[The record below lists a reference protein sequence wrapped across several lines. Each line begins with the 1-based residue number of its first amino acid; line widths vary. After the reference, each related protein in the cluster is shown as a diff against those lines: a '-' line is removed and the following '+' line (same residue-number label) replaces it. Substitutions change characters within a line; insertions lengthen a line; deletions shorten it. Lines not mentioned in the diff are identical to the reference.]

1 MKKTIVMYNPLSD
14 SGNGGENA
22 IRLARSRGCDYSDLT
37 QHGSFEKILRESAD
51 GNEIIIC
58 GGDGTINR
66 LANAFRDAG
75 VPVPD
80 GLLYYA
86 TGSGNDFLRDI
97 GAKAD
102 AGPVPLSEYL
112 HSLPSVTVNGTE
124 RLFVNGVGYGI
135 DGYCCEEGDRRRAA
149 GEKKT
154 NYTAIALKG
163 LFGAYE
169 PRRATVVVDGRE
181 YSFDNVWLAPVMN
194 GRYFGGGMMPA
205 PEQNRLDPEG
215 KLTLMLFSGR
225 SRLATLLKFPKLF
238 KGTHVSLKGC
248 YLFTGDEIIVKY
260 NKPTPLQID
269 GETVSG
275 VLECV
280 CRSSGLRKRTE
291 GKAPEGKE

>member
-1 MKKTIVMYNPLSD
+1 MKKAIVLFNPLSD
-14 SGNGGENA
+14 SGNGERNA
-22 IRLARSRGCDYSDLT
+22 RALPGAEGYDFIDITTLQSLGNLPDEPGSRI
-37 QHGSFEKILRESAD
+37 IL
-51 GNEIIIC
+51 C
-58 GGDGTINR
+58 GGDGTLNRFVNR
-66 LANAFRDAG
+66 LREENL
-75 VPVPD
+75 PIPCE
-80 GLLYYA
+80 LYYYA
-86 TGSGNDFLRDI
+86 TGSGNDFLKDI
-97 GAKAD
+97 GGRVGD
-102 AGPVPLSEYL
+102 APVKLPEYL
-112 HSLPSVTVNGTE
+112 SSLPSITVNGEE
-124 RLFVNGVGYGI
+124 RLFINGVGYGI

-169 PRRATVVVDGRE
+169 PRRATVVVDGKE

-205 PEQNRLDPEG
+205 PEQNRLSPEG

-225 SRLATLLKFPKLF
+225 SRVATLLKFPKLF

-260 NKPTPLQID
+260 DKPTPLQID

-280 CRSSGLRKRTE
+280 CSSSGLRKRKE

>member
-14 SGNGGENA
+14 SGNGGDCA
-22 IRLARSRGCDYSDLT
+22 IRFARSRGYDYSDLT
-37 QHGSFEKILRESAD
+37 QPGSLERILRETAD
-51 GNEIIIC
+51 GNEIVIC

-66 LANAFRDAG
+66 LANALRDAG
-75 VPVPD
+75 VHVPD
-80 GLLYYA
+80 GLFYYA
-86 TGSGNDFLRDI
+86 TGSGNDFLRDL
-97 GAKAD
+97 GAKAGAD
-102 AGPVPLSEYL
+102 PVPLSKYL
-112 HSLPSVTVNGTE
+112 YSLPSVTVNGAE
-124 RLFVNGVGYGI
+124 RLFVNGVGFGI

-149 GEKKT
+149 GIKKT

-169 PRRATVVVDGRE
+169 PRRATVSVDGAE
-181 YSFDNVWLAPVMN
+181 YTFDNVWLAPIMN

-205 PEQNRLDPEG
+205 PEQDRLSPEG

-225 SRLATLLKFPKLF
+225 SRIATLVKFPKLF

-248 YLFTGDEIIVKY
+248 HIFTGDEIKVRYEI
-260 NKPTPLQID
+260 PTALQID

-280 CRSSGLRKRTE
+280 CRSSGLRKRTMK
-291 GKAPEGKE
+291 GMKKVQ